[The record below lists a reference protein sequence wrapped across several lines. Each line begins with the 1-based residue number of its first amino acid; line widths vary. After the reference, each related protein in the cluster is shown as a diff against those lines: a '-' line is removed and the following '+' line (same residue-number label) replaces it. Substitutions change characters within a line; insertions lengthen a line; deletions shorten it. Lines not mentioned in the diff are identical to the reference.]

1 MNPAAILALVSA
13 VMPLLQELLTFGVSI
28 AQSAQAAQGT
38 PAAAPLAQ
46 LQAAHA
52 ALVSKSLTSL
62 VGAIGPH

>member
-13 VMPLLQELLTFGVSI
+13 ALPLLQELLALGVSI

-46 LQAAHA
+46 LQAAHS
-52 ALVSKSLTSL
+52 ALVTKTVAGLAA
-62 VGAIGPH
+62 AIKPS